1 MPKSLYQDRYFVSA
15 LTRTD
20 NEWLSQLSLPA
31 PGCNDAIVEL
41 QKYLRRGL
49 LSVLR
54 KHGRLD
60 EDTAEDFVQD
70 AVLKII
76 EKLDT
81 YRGAARFTTWA
92 MKVAV
97 NMSLSELRRRRW
109 KEVSLDDFE
118 YSQPLFRENKFNRLL
133 DGPEKKALKGAF
145 FSTFIKIL
153 MSKLSEKQRKVMTAV
168 MLYGMPMEEVAQR
181 TGSNRNAIYKLM
193 HDARKK
199 MRVGFEEEGIDQTD
213 VYELFS

>member
-1 MPKSLYQDRYFVSA
+1 MNA
-15 LTRTD
+15 AIRTD
-20 NEWLSQLSLPA
+20 DEWLSQLTLPA
-31 PGCNDAIVEL
+31 PGCNAAIVDL

-54 KHGRLD
+54 KHGRID
-60 EDTAEDFVQD
+60 EDTAEDFVQE

-76 EKLDT
+76 DKLDT
-81 YRGAARFTTWA
+81 YKGNARFTTWA

-109 KEVSLDDFE
+109 REVSLDDLD
-118 YSQPLFRENKFNRLL
+118 YSQPLFRENKFNRFI

-145 FSTFIKIL
+145 FSTLKKIL
-153 MSKLSEKQRKVMTAV
+153 MNHLSAKQRKVMTAV
-168 MLYGMPMEEVAQR
+168 MLYGMPLEEVAQHI
-181 TGSNRNAIYKLM
+181 GSNRNAIYKLM

-199 MRVGFEEEGIDQTD
+199 MRLGFEEEGIGQDD
-213 VYELFS
+213 VHELFS